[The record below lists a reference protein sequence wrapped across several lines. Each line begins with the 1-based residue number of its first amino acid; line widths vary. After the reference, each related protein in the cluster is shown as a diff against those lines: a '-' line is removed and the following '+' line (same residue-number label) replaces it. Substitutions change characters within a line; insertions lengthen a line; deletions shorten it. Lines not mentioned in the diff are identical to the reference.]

1 RRTIIR
7 GVIVLAAIPSI
18 VLLVPRYVMVDAWGW
33 SDEFTGLAAP
43 ALVSAGAVLFL
54 YQVFRALPRGPE
66 EAARLD
72 GAGHWRVFSRVVV
85 PQARPALAV
94 VAGFAILAQWRG
106 LLWPLVV
113 SHRAGPEVAE
123 QGLARRLVEGAS
135 GLSVPELLA
144 VGVTIAVPAM
154 AIAACV
160 ALARARTATAARR
173 TALTGG
179 SLERHVPAEVSPLT
193 PGPFEHQILSIEHP
207 HRSGP
212 VPRERIRR
220 PPPRRDR
227 DTVGATVELHRP
239 PTQGLRFAIPVFV
252 LKIDTP
258 LRHVAG
264 GPDDQRV
271 IGARAQSKDQAVVG
285 LEGDVQR
292 IGGREGRVVPHV
304 VPRVCRRREAK
315 VGEADRAVDVLVGP
329 VGQHHR
335 GPLPRP
341 RHPDRR
347 AVQ

>member
-1 RRTIIR
+1 MRRNWGTWGATLVAGFTALVLAVPVLYEISVSLMTPVESRALPPAAVPIDPQFANYLTGWNGIGAGGLLFTTALLAVLAAALQILTGAAAAFALARLRFPGRRTIIR

-193 PGPFEHQILSIEHP
+193 PGPFEHQIL
-207 HRSGP
+207 
-212 VPRERIRR
+212 
-220 PPPRRDR
+220 
-227 DTVGATVELHRP
+227 
-239 PTQGLRFAIPVFV
+239 
-252 LKIDTP
+252 
-258 LRHVAG
+258 
-264 GPDDQRV
+264 
-271 IGARAQSKDQAVVG
+271 
-285 LEGDVQR
+285 
-292 IGGREGRVVPHV
+292 
-304 VPRVCRRREAK
+304 
-315 VGEADRAVDVLVGP
+315 
-329 VGQHHR
+329 
-335 GPLPRP
+335 
-341 RHPDRR
+341 
-347 AVQ
+347 

>member
-1 RRTIIR
+1 MRRNWGTWGATLVAGFSALVLAVPVLYEISVSLMTPVESRALPPAAVPIDPQFANYLTGWNGIGAGGLLFTTALLAVLAAALQILTGAAAAFALARLRFPGRRTIIR

-193 PGPFEHQILSIEHP
+193 PGPFEHQIL
-207 HRSGP
+207 
-212 VPRERIRR
+212 
-220 PPPRRDR
+220 
-227 DTVGATVELHRP
+227 
-239 PTQGLRFAIPVFV
+239 
-252 LKIDTP
+252 
-258 LRHVAG
+258 
-264 GPDDQRV
+264 
-271 IGARAQSKDQAVVG
+271 
-285 LEGDVQR
+285 
-292 IGGREGRVVPHV
+292 
-304 VPRVCRRREAK
+304 
-315 VGEADRAVDVLVGP
+315 
-329 VGQHHR
+329 
-335 GPLPRP
+335 
-341 RHPDRR
+341 
-347 AVQ
+347 